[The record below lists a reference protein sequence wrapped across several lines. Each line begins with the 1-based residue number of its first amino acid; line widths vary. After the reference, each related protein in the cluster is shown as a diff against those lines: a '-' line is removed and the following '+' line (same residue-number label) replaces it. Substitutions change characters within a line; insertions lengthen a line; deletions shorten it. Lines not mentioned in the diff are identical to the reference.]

1 MNQELITLNEVFNTG
16 NTIYFYNDEITATW
30 VTFGYSAYLLSRFDN
45 ITCLA
50 TYSNP
55 MQMPCVTLSEAEF
68 KILHLAHRDSFTA
81 GDSGYLMSVATQV
94 DETQY
99 QAWVQGLR

>member
-1 MNQELITLNEVFNTG
+1 MNQELITLNEVFNAG
-16 NTIYFYNDEITATW
+16 NTIYFYNDEITSTW
-30 VTFGYSAYLLSRFDN
+30 VTFGYSAFLLSRVDN

-68 KILHLAHRDSFTA
+68 KKLHLAHRDSFTA
-81 GDSGYLMSVATQV
+81 GDSGYLMSVDAQV
-94 DETQY
+94 DDTQY
-99 QAWVQGLR
+99 QTWLQGLK

>member
-1 MNQELITLNEVFNTG
+1 MNQELITFNEVFNAG

-30 VTFGYSAYLLSRFDN
+30 VTFGYSAFLLSRVDN
-45 ITCLA
+45 ITSLA
-50 TYSNP
+50 TYSNS

-68 KILHLAHRDSFTA
+68 KKLHLAHRDSFTA
-81 GDSGYLMSVATQV
+81 GDSGYLMSVDAQV
-94 DETQY
+94 DDTQY